1 MSDSRLDT
9 GAADERL
16 VRALAAWRET
26 GQGRSEVLAALCGAR
41 VFAAITATSTA
52 EHVDAGTGLRAESS
66 ADMALLTLV
75 TDGHRA
81 LPVFTSTGA
90 LQRWRLDAR
99 PVTVP
104 GEQVCAAALEQGA
117 GTLLLDL
124 DLAVTGQEL
133 VDLSRGYVPVTG
145 SSLAT
150 RVADRG
156 TTEGFRTPIDPP
168 KELLRALASA
178 LSGEPVATARLLD
191 GPDGPV
197 LGVVPTRPLA
207 AVELA
212 DLARRLVV
220 RLGPALP
227 PEGLDLAVVPPEGPG
242 ATVPGR
248 VTRRLR
254 RGR

>member
-1 MSDSRLDT
+1 MTDT

-16 VRALAAWRET
+16 ARALGTWRATGTGRAEALAA
-26 GQGRSEVLAALCGAR
+26 LPGAR

-52 EHVDAGTGLRAESS
+52 EHVEAGTGLRAESS
-66 ADMALLTLV
+66 AEMALLTLEV
-75 TDGHRA
+75 DGRRA

-104 GEQVCAAALEQGA
+104 GDQVCAAALEQGA
-117 GTLLLDL
+117 DTLLLDL

-133 VDLSRGYVPVTG
+133 VDLSRGYVPVDG

-150 RVADRG
+150 RVTDGG
-156 TTEGFRTPIDPP
+156 TTAALRTPADPP

-178 LSGEPVATARLLD
+178 LAGEPVTAARLLD

-197 LGVVPTRPLA
+197 LGVVPTRPLV

-227 PEGLDLAVVPPEGPG
+227 PEGLDLAVVPPDGPG
-242 ATVPGR
+242 APV
-248 VTRRLR
+248 VAARRWFRPR
-254 RGR
+254 R